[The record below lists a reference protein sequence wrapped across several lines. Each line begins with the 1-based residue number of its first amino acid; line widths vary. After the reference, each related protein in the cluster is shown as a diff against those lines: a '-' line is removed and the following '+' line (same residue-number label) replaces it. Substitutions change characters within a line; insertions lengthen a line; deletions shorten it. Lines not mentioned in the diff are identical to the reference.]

1 VKKTLHVQYFAILR
15 EQAGTSRETLTTEAP
30 DAAALYCEVAARHGF
45 SLDVVQIRVAIHNEY
60 QPLET
65 PLAEGMLLTFIPPV
79 AGG

>member
-1 VKKTLHVQYFAILR
+1 
-15 EQAGTSRETLTTEAP
+15 
-30 DAAALYCEVAARHGF
+30 
-45 SLDVVQIRVAIHNEY
+45 VAIHNEY